1 MSGKDKLIFYN
12 PYIFLA
18 LVGSRVIMGD
28 PTNVG
33 AGFYILRPQVGLT
46 S

>member
-18 LVGSRVIMGD
+18 LVGSHIIMGR

-33 AGFYILRPQVGLT
+33 AGCSTLRPQVGLT